1 METVSNKTFFRLAIG
16 LAIVATLMLIWL
28 SLGVGIIGQDGD
40 PANLMYFAVVVVGI
54 VGAIVTRLR
63 PVGMKLVL
71 QIMAMVQ
78 GIIALIAL
86 VAGLGLPWSPPL
98 EILGLTLFFIAMF
111 AVSAWL
117 FHRAAGK

>member
-63 PVGMKLVL
+63 PVGMKFVL

>member
-63 PVGMKLVL
+63 PVGMKLVM

-117 FHRAAGK
+117 FHRAAGN

>member
-63 PVGMKLVL
+63 PVGMKFVL
-71 QIMAMVQ
+71 QIMAMMQ

>member
-63 PVGMKLVL
+63 PVGMKLVM

-111 AVSAWL
+111 AVAAGL
-117 FHRAAGK
+117 FHRAAGN

>member
-63 PVGMKLVL
+63 PIGMKLVL

-111 AVSAWL
+111 AVAAGL
-117 FHRAAGK
+117 FHRAAGN

>member
-63 PVGMKLVL
+63 PIGMKLVL

>member
-63 PVGMKLVL
+63 PVGMKFVL

-117 FHRAAGK
+117 FHRAAGN

>member
-40 PANLMYFAVVVVGI
+40 PANLMYFAVVVIGI

-63 PVGMKLVL
+63 PVGMKLVM

-117 FHRAAGK
+117 FHRAAGN